1 MAVDFD
7 KFDEAVDL
15 KELHNGIDAAPDTSD
30 VPKGQYITS
39 VEKMEITTTKDGK
52 KLMFTMWLK
61 IKEGKQ
67 QGRLLFFNRVISGN
81 KSEKWTDAKAIK
93 SVITMLEKFG
103 TDIVPVFISYK
114 DFAGLVLDIFQEI
127 KGKVE
132 LDIDYDKDAF
142 NSVSIRDV
150 YDI

>member
-1 MAVDFD
+1 
-7 KFDEAVDL
+7 
-15 KELHNGIDAAPDTSD
+15 
-30 VPKGQYITS
+30 
-39 VEKMEITTTKDGK
+39 
-52 KLMFTMWLK
+52 
-61 IKEGKQ
+61 
-67 QGRLLFFNRVISGN
+67 
-81 KSEKWTDAKAIK
+81 
-93 SVITMLEKFG
+93 MLEKFG